1 MKLLLKEDVPNLG
14 FCGDEVEVKDGYG
27 RNYLVPQGKA
37 LLATPENVKAFRH
50 QKSVVQARMRKLK
63 TSAEETSEKMSG
75 MTCEF
80 VKKVG
85 DQGKLFG
92 SVTSQEI
99 AQFLIDNGFEV
110 DRRKIQLPEPIKT
123 LGEHIVD
130 YKLHKEVAAK
140 IKIKV
145 IQAETQKKVLDE
157 GAQETPAS
165 GESGEEPKKENV

>member
-1 MKLLLKEDVPNLG
+1 
-14 FCGDEVEVKDGYG
+14 
-27 RNYLVPQGKA
+27 
-37 LLATPENVKAFRH
+37 
-50 QKSVVQARMRKLK
+50 MRKLK